1 MSELTNMV
9 TSNGTYNSVPTELT
23 SNVSVVNM
31 IEGLTLSIE
40 ADQKNWVNGYLIYTI
55 TLSNQTEYD
64 YVSPELTDVIDDT
77 KVEFVEDSV
86 VINDV
91 GAIEDQYR
99 YDVSSHTLTI
109 NLSDVAKSSTTRV
122 TFRVKKKIQ

>member
-9 TSNGTYNSVPTELT
+9 TSNGTYDSVPTELT

-64 YVSPELTDVIDDT
+64 YVSPVLEDVIDET

-91 GAIEDQYR
+91 GATEDQYQ
-99 YDVSSHTLTI
+99 YDVGSHTLTI
-109 NLSDVAKSSTTRV
+109 NLSDVAKSSVTRV

>member
-9 TSNGTYNSVPTELT
+9 TSNGTYNSVPTELI

-91 GAIEDQYR
+91 GATEDQYR
-99 YDVSSHTLTI
+99 YDASSHTLTI
-109 NLSDVAKSSTTRV
+109 NLSDVAESSTTRV
-122 TFRVKKKIQ
+122 TFRVKKKI